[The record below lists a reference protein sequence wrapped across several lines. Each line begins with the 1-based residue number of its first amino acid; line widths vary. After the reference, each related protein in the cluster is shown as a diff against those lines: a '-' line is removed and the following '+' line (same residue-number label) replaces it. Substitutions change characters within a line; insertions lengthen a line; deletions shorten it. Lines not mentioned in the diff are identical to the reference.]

1 MASDN
6 TGIGVTRSG
15 NTRHFPSCTPHY
27 PTSATCSSPFSQKSP
42 QTLRLAPEPSQAWS
56 VHPEFHDP
64 QIHPT
69 KNKDTVNIYGL
80 DHLAELCHLRL
91 APLGNA
97 PYVHRPRY
105 SHHRTHPLLQD
116 DAIIQKKFLYCVLNT
131 NNLTH
136 ETS

>member
-6 TGIGVTRSG
+6 IGIGITRFG
-15 NTRHFPSCTPHY
+15 NTRHLPPCTSHY
-27 PTSATCSSPFSQKSP
+27 PIPATCSSPFSQKSP
-42 QTLRLAPEPSQAWS
+42 QTLRLASKSSKARS

-80 DHLAELCHLRL
+80 DHLAELRHLRL

-105 SHHRTHPLLQD
+105 CHHRTHPLL
-116 DAIIQKKFLYCVLNT
+116 
-131 NNLTH
+131 
-136 ETS
+136 